1 MSQTDEGVE
10 EIPVDEEEEEEEE
23 EEVEEEEEEEDHW
36 SIYDADTFVSG
47 PFQSDNCTIP
57 EDILKFQYP
66 FVVLKRK
73 RKIVLALPWISFSF
87 GYDCRKYFNLTSPD
101 PDTLIFA
108 SGNFINFFDVS
119 SHTIS
124 FRRSALGGGI
134 AHIKV
139 RSFSIHLDAY
149 LCRLRPILTRNST
162 MWLSPRTATSP

>member
-66 FVVLKRK
+66 FVV
-73 RKIVLALPWISFSF
+73 
-87 GYDCRKYFNLTSPD
+87 TSEKEKLYWPY
-101 PDTLIFA
+101 LG
-108 SGNFINFFDVS
+108 SVS
-119 SHTIS
+119 
-124 FRRSALGGGI
+124 RSVTTAE
-134 AHIKV
+134 
-139 RSFSIHLDAY
+139 
-149 LCRLRPILTRNST
+149 ST
-162 MWLSPRTATSP
+162 ST

>member
-57 EDILKFQYP
+57 EDILKFH
-66 FVVLKRK
+66 
-73 RKIVLALPWISFSF
+73 FSF

-162 MWLSPRTATSP
+162 TWLSPRTATSP